1 VQEKNFAERFASI
14 SLGHKLIAFVAA
26 VGIAVGGHL
35 LLQRRA
41 VMNAS
46 AAELSFD
53 AHAATAIDPGLASAH
68 DPAVALAESV
78 LTDAKVK
85 QLAASAPTDASSITG
100 RLGEFRS
107 NLQLT
112 QPSANMLEVRYFAS
126 GDALSYQAANMV
138 ARALAQSGFSRSGA
152 PVDAAPAPAPPAPA
166 PKAPQAAAGNPATQP
181 NPSLS
186 ALSASLGEVET
197 VLSSTRR
204 NLDNPGG
211 SHGGGTRGHHS
222 GASSRR
228 EFDQQHLIKAGTV
241 AAERKMNAIRTSPA
255 ARNLTGTASEQLAEI
270 QHAIAAILSGGGASA
285 FRSVGVSAAQIRRER
300 AQLDDAIETV
310 HRGRMALQNEASA
323 PSQAE
328 DNAAQGPAADGSAPA
343 SSSGSS
349 LTTTDLTPSGQP
361 VQGPRQSAPAQN
373 ADTRNSDQSAS
384 PNDSGDLLTNPFT
397 LVRSAT
403 TAMPFPWWITLVA
416 GLGLGLLYWTFAAL
430 PSQEVSYDLFDT
442 PEPTHSGGN
451 MITPSFSY
459 APREDHELSP
469 RVAPGYVPAERNIAP
484 EDDERRPRR
493 AAFRFEQ
500 ASPQTPAF
508 APAPDPPQPAALEE
522 PAVAEDPSP
531 AAATPAVEI
540 APEPPPAP
548 SAVAAPESEPRPL
561 PEAHFLTIDDLRSR
575 FAAAGKAAP
584 ETAREQDSSGQSPF
598 NRLAG

>member
-1 VQEKNFAERFASI
+1 MQEKNFAERFASI
-14 SLGHKLIAFVAA
+14 SLGHKLIAVVAA

-41 VMNAS
+41 VLNAS
-46 AAELSFD
+46 AAALSFD

-85 QLAASAPTDASSITG
+85 QLAASAPTDASSITD

-112 QPSANMLEVRYFAS
+112 QPSANILEVRYFAS
-126 GDALSYQAANMV
+126 GDALSYEAANRV

-152 PVDAAPAPAPPAPA
+152 PVDAAPAPAPAAPA
-166 PKAPQAAAGNPATQP
+166 PKAPQAEASHPATQP
-181 NPSLS
+181 NPNLS
-186 ALSASLGEVET
+186 ALSSSLGELET
-197 VLSSTRR
+197 MLSSTRR
-204 NLDNPGG
+204 NLDNLGG
-211 SHGGGTRGHHS
+211 SPAGGTRGRHG

-228 EFDQQHLIKAGTV
+228 ESDQQHLIKAGTA

-255 ARNLTGTASEQLAEI
+255 AKNLTGAASGQLAEI

-300 AQLDDAIETV
+300 AQLDASIATV
-310 HRGRMALQNEASA
+310 HRDRMALQKEGSA
-323 PSQAE
+323 PSEAE
-328 DNAAQGPAADGSAPA
+328 DNSAQAPAADGSAPA

-361 VQGPRQSAPAQN
+361 VQGPRQSAPPQN
-373 ADTRNSDQSAS
+373 AEARNSDQSAS

-403 TAMPFPWWITLVA
+403 TATPFPWWITLVA
-416 GLGLGLLYWTFAAL
+416 GLGFGLLYWTFAAL
-430 PSQEVSYDLFDT
+430 PSQQVSYDLFDT
-442 PEPTHSGGN
+442 PEPTHSGSN

-459 APREDHELSP
+459 APREDHESSL
-469 RVAPGYVPAERNIAP
+469 RAVPAEPSVAR
-484 EDDERRPRR
+484 EDEERRPRR

-500 ASPQTPAF
+500 ASRQTPAF

-522 PAVAEDPSP
+522 PAVAEEPSP
-531 AAATPAVEI
+531 AAAAPAVEI
-540 APEPPPAP
+540 APELPPAP
-548 SAVAAPESEPRPL
+548 SAAAAPQSEPRPL
-561 PEAHFLTIDDLRSR
+561 PEAHFLTIDDLRNR
-575 FAAAGKAAP
+575 FATAGKAGP
-584 ETAREQDSSGQSPF
+584 ETDREQDSSGQSPF